1 MKITVIGELCKDI
14 FVYGE
19 TKRLSPEAPVPVFN
33 PIHTETNAGMAGNV
47 VENLMSLNSELQIA
61 FIHQDKTI
69 TKTRFVDEKSNHM
82 FIRVDEG
89 EDSIEPL
96 VLTDEMIDI
105 IKESD
110 AVIISDYNKG
120 FLSESILREIT
131 YHSRFSIMDTKKKI
145 TTSILS
151 CFNFVKLNESEFLKH
166 DFKRLNK
173 LLITLGSRG
182 AKYMDKIFPSPDPK
196 ETIDVS
202 GAGDTF
208 TASFTVKYLETKN
221 IEESI
226 IYANQMA
233 SIVVSKRG
241 VTTPTKASQQ

>member
-33 PIHTETNAGMAGNV
+33 PIHTETNSGMAGNV

-89 EDSIEPL
+89 EDIIEPL

-120 FLSESILREIT
+120 FLSEKILREIT
-131 YHSRFSIMDTKKKI
+131 SHSRFSIMDTKKKI

-241 VTTPTKASQQ
+241 VTTPTKASQ

>member
-1 MKITVIGELCKDI
+1 MKITVIGELCTDV

-19 TKRLSPEAPVPVFN
+19 AKRLSPEAPVPVFN
-33 PIHTETNAGMAGNV
+33 PTHTESNPGMAGNV

-69 TKTRFVDEKSNHM
+69 SKTRFVDEKSNHM

-89 EDSIEPL
+89 EDAIESL

-120 FLSESILREIT
+120 FLSEGILREIT

-182 AKYMDKIFPSPDPK
+182 AKYMDKIYPSPDPK

-226 IYANQMA
+226 IYANKMA

-241 VTTPTKASQQ
+241 VTTPTKASQ

>member
-1 MKITVIGELCKDI
+1 MKITVIGELCTDV

-19 TKRLSPEAPVPVFN
+19 AKRLSPEAPVPVFN
-33 PIHTETNAGMAGNV
+33 PTHTESNPGMAGNV
-47 VENLMSLNSELQIA
+47 VENLISLNSELQIA

-69 TKTRFVDEKSNHM
+69 SKTRFVDEKSNHM

-89 EDSIEPL
+89 EDAIEPL

-120 FLSESILREIT
+120 FLSEGILREIT

-208 TASFTVKYLETKN
+208 TASFTIKYLETKS

-241 VTTPTKASQQ
+241 VTTPTKASQ

>member
-1 MKITVIGELCKDI
+1 MKITVIGELCTDV

-33 PIHTETNAGMAGNV
+33 PIHTEKNAGMAGNV
-47 VENLMSLNSELQIA
+47 VENLMSLNSELHIA
-61 FIHQDKTI
+61 FIHQDKII

-89 EDSIEPL
+89 EETIEPL

-120 FLSESILREIT
+120 FLSENLLREIT

-182 AKYMDKIFPSPDPK
+182 AKYMDKVFPSPDPK

-226 IYANQMA
+226 IYANQMS

-241 VTTPTKASQQ
+241 VTTPTKASQ

>member
-1 MKITVIGELCKDI
+1 MKIIVIGESCKDV
-14 FVYGE
+14 FVYGDSN
-19 TKRLSPEAPVPVFN
+19 RLSPEAPVPVMI
-33 PIHTETNAGMAGNV
+33 PIEVKDNLGMSGNV
-47 VENLMSLNSELQIA
+47 VKNIHALDPTIEL
-61 FIHQDKTI
+61 IHWHQKELI
-69 TKTRFVDEKSNHM
+69 VKTRYVEKKSNHM
-82 FIRVDEG
+82 FLRVDEG
-89 EDSIEPL
+89 EDTIEPL

-120 FLSESILREIT
+120 FLSENILREIT
-131 YHSRFSIMDTKKKI
+131 NHSRFSIMDTKKKI
-145 TTSILS
+145 SLSILS
-151 CFNFVKLNESEFLKH
+151 CFNFVKLNESEFLKQN
-166 DFKRLNK
+166 FKTLNK

-208 TASFTVKYLETKN
+208 TASFTLKFLQTKN
-221 IEESI
+221 IEKSI
-226 IYANQMA
+226 IFANEMA

-241 VTTPTKASQQ
+241 VAIP

>member
-1 MKITVIGELCKDI
+1 MKIIVIGESCKDV
-14 FVYGE
+14 FVYGDSN
-19 TKRLSPEAPVPVFN
+19 RLSPEAPVPVMI
-33 PIHTETNAGMAGNV
+33 PIEVKDNLGMSGNV
-47 VENLMSLNSELQIA
+47 VKNIHALDPTIEL
-61 FIHQDKTI
+61 IHWHQKELI
-69 TKTRFVDEKSNHM
+69 VKTRYVEKKSNHM
-82 FIRVDEG
+82 FLRVDEG
-89 EDSIEPL
+89 EDTIEPL

-120 FLSESILREIT
+120 FLSENILREIT
-131 YHSRFSIMDTKKKI
+131 NHSRFSIMDTKKKI
-145 TTSILS
+145 SLSILS
-151 CFNFVKLNESEFLKH
+151 CFNFVKLNESEFLKQN
-166 DFKRLNK
+166 FKTLNK

-208 TASFTVKYLETKN
+208 TASFTLKFLQTKN
-221 IEESI
+221 IEKSI
-226 IYANQMA
+226 IFANKMA

-241 VTTPTKASQQ
+241 VAIP